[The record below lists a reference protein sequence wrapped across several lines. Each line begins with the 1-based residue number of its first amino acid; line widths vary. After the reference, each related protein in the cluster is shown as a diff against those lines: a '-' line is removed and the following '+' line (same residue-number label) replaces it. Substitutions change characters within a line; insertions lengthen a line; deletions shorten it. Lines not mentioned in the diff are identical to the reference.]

1 MEDEDDLPAK
11 FSSFEYS
18 AFVREDASL
27 VRRKDKKRLWL
38 PILVKQNGLW
48 SAMNCLVMK
57 SFPIWITWL
66 RLHTATLHQSPGDE
80 VYLFKP
86 KLRKH
91 FVPLVFS
98 CFCIAVI
105 ITTRCCVPL
114 VLVLCCRV
122 ALFFNVFKSGA
133 SMSLGSVYL
142 KRANPSGWSI
152 KIYRLKEIRSMRSKR
167 GHQNLGTLILVSWV
181 FTDISRRVGQR
192 NHELNCGQSCL
203 CDTVVISI
211 KL

>member
-1 MEDEDDLPAK
+1 MTVGDEDDLPAK

-18 AFVREDASL
+18 AFVREDASS

-38 PILVKQNGLW
+38 SILVKQNRLW

-86 KLRKH
+86 K
-91 FVPLVFS
+91 FS

-122 ALFFNVFKSGA
+122 ALSFNVFKSRA

-142 KRANPSGWSI
+142 KRANPSSWSI

-167 GHQNLGTLILVSWV
+167 GHQNLETLILVSWV

>member
-1 MEDEDDLPAK
+1 MGDEDDLPAK

-38 PILVKQNGLW
+38 SILVKQNRLW

-86 KLRKH
+86 K
-91 FVPLVFS
+91 FS

-122 ALFFNVFKSGA
+122 APSFNVFKSRA

-142 KRANPSGWSI
+142 KRANPSSWSI

-167 GHQNLGTLILVSWV
+167 GHQNLETLILVSWV

>member
-1 MEDEDDLPAK
+1 MGDEDDLPAK

-38 PILVKQNGLW
+38 SILVKQNRLW

-66 RLHTATLHQSPGDE
+66 RLPTATLHQSPGDE

-86 KLRKH
+86 K
-91 FVPLVFS
+91 FS

-122 ALFFNVFKSGA
+122 ALSFNVFKSRA

-142 KRANPSGWSI
+142 KRTNPSSWSI

-167 GHQNLGTLILVSWV
+167 GHQNLETLILVSWV

>member
-1 MEDEDDLPAK
+1 MGDEDDLPAK

-18 AFVREDASL
+18 AFVREDASS

-38 PILVKQNGLW
+38 SILVKQNRLW

-86 KLRKH
+86 K
-91 FVPLVFS
+91 FS

>member
-1 MEDEDDLPAK
+1 MGDEDDLPAK

-38 PILVKQNGLW
+38 SILVKQNRLW

-86 KLRKH
+86 K
-91 FVPLVFS
+91 FS

-122 ALFFNVFKSGA
+122 ALSFNVFKSRA

-142 KRANPSGWSI
+142 KRANPSSWSI

-167 GHQNLGTLILVSWV
+167 GHQNLETLILVSWV

>member
-1 MEDEDDLPAK
+1 MGDEDDLPAK

-38 PILVKQNGLW
+38 SILVKQNRLW

-86 KLRKH
+86 K
-91 FVPLVFS
+91 FS

-122 ALFFNVFKSGA
+122 ALSFNVFKSRA

-142 KRANPSGWSI
+142 KRANPSSWSI

>member
-1 MEDEDDLPAK
+1 MGDEDDLPAK

-38 PILVKQNGLW
+38 SILVKQNRLW

-86 KLRKH
+86 KL
-91 FVPLVFS
+91 S

-122 ALFFNVFKSGA
+122 ALSFNVFKSRA

-142 KRANPSGWSI
+142 KRANPSSWSI

-167 GHQNLGTLILVSWV
+167 GHQNLETLILVSWV